1 MSKKLPDN
9 VSYNRKNM
17 FKIAFLGIKTAV
29 LEEKNLQFD
38 LFMAIVVVIC
48 GFVFKVTQTQWCLLL
63 FAISQVI
70 VCEMIN
76 TLIENI
82 VDWICPTYDLRAK
95 KIKDIACG
103 MVLISC
109 IFSAIIGLII
119 FVPYVL

>member
-48 GFVFKVTQTQWCLLL
+48 GFVFKVTHTQWCLLL

-109 IFSAIIGLII
+109 IFSAIIGLIV

>member
-70 VCEMIN
+70 VCEMVN

>member
-38 LFMAIVVVIC
+38 LFMAIVVVFC

-70 VCEMIN
+70 VCEMVN

>member
-9 VSYNRKNM
+9 VSYNRINM
-17 FKIAFLGIKTAV
+17 FKIAFSGIKTAI

-38 LFMAIVVVIC
+38 LFMAIVVVTC
-48 GFVFKVTQTQWCLLL
+48 GFIFKVTQVQWCLLL

-70 VCEMIN
+70 VAEMVN
-76 TLIENI
+76 TIIENI
-82 VDWICPTYDLRAK
+82 VDWICPNYDLRAK
-95 KIKDIACG
+95 KVKDLACG
-103 MVLISC
+103 MVLIAC